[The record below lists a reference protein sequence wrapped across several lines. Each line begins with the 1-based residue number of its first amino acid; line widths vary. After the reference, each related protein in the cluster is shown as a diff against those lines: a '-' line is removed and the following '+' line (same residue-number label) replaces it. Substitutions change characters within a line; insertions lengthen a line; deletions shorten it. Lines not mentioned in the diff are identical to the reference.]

1 MNQSFFKILENEN
14 SSSMLKLLFFNLKI
28 AKLNQIDQILCFLL
42 LLYKYL
48 FVNCLFVNVFIC
60 QLFFKFFNFFN
71 L

>member
-14 SSSMLKLLFFNLKI
+14 SSSILKLLFFNLKI
-28 AKLNQIDQILCFLL
+28 AKWNQIDQILCFLL

-60 QLFFKFFNFFN
+60 QLFFNFFNFFN

>member
-1 MNQSFFKILENEN
+1 
-14 SSSMLKLLFFNLKI
+14 MLKLLFFNLKI

-60 QLFFKFFNFFN
+60 QLFFDFFN
-71 L
+71 LKQIF

>member
-60 QLFFKFFNFFN
+60 QLFFN

>member
-14 SSSMLKLLFFNLKI
+14 SSSMLKLLFFNFKI
-28 AKLNQIDQILCFLL
+28 AKLHQIDQILCSLL

-48 FVNCLFVNVFIC
+48 FGNCLFVNVFIC
-60 QLFFKFFNFFN
+60 QLFLNFFN

>member
-60 QLFFKFFNFFN
+60 QLFFKFLNFFN